1 MCEFFITLYKQHH
14 PWRSVAPFLSF
25 CFKNKQ
31 ERRMRRRGRW
41 RLPDRNPLSV
51 TSWHTSHEW
60 WRGLIRCRPAADVC
74 WSSEW
79 ERLRSFRG
87 VCVCVCLSD
96 GCWCVSSW
104 LLRAEQHEPAAVSEL
119 LNLLVCWRPSGLT
132 LSAWCYTSSI
142 SWNFST
148 VLVASNLFQMQKR
161 YIFHFQIH
169 WRCFLRVSSRWWCA
183 SVHMR
188 FGSLVYV
195 HLEPCVST
203 WFLELNTVHYERLFF
218 WHSFQLLESLMI
230 CIRCHKT
237 CAMLVDYNRDENHHL
252 IRPVCHPTVG
262 PDWLCGHALLFP

>member
-1 MCEFFITLYKQHH
+1 MGKIEVVQ
-14 PWRSVAPFLSF
+14 R
-25 CFKNKQ
+25 
-31 ERRMRRRGRW
+31 
-41 RLPDRNPLSV
+41 
-51 TSWHTSHEW
+51 
-60 WRGLIRCRPAADVC
+60 
-74 WSSEW
+74 
-79 ERLRSFRG
+79 
-87 VCVCVCLSD
+87 CVCVCLFIR
-96 GCWCVSSW
+96 W
-104 LLRAEQHEPAAVSEL
+104 
-119 LNLLVCWRPSGLT
+119 LLVCVVMVTESRATRTRSRFRAAQPAGL
-132 LSAWCYTSSI
+132 LASLLVNPFCLMLHQLYKLV
-142 SWNFST
+142 WNFST

-252 IRPVCHPTVG
+252 IRPVRHPTVG